1 MPELTVE
8 RGAAVVSAKIS
19 SVEWKRLRCV
29 VSVSSNDPTVQV
41 DVRSKWKQADTSLI
55 VAPKAVGDAGQVSLA
70 VRDESE
76 GQAAMVV
83 VLDATGQ
90 VLDKR
95 STIVGGE

>member
-1 MPELTVE
+1 
-8 RGAAVVSAKIS
+8 
-19 SVEWKRLRCV
+19 
-29 VSVSSNDPTVQV
+29 
-41 DVRSKWKQADTSLI
+41 